1 MAVAQDDIDDVFAF
15 SPPPIIDIQNTHL
28 YSPSRTSLPSTSLH
42 HTSLLEISPTSR
54 PFGSPGPT
62 FYPKTPDPASPLVDR
77 TIEALPILSTAS
89 YHLPS
94 LQSASLN
101 SSETEVVQRRET
113 EITSGP
119 LIHTSSATLS
129 YNSIPTYGGAV
140 FEETKRGLDASK
152 LELPDVPK
160 GHWTPPISL
169 TRPRLESPTEPLH
182 IDVDFRFAR
191 APHAAARAPD
201 GLKSRS
207 GSVGVDTTRSSSH
220 SYLQRGIHDFVPCA
234 SPPLMISTE
243 PSVDKNELCKMSVGA
258 FLPASS
264 NSGRAPI
271 SLSTQSGNNIS
282 WTAQDV
288 LSPKLFTHTDQLPQ
302 LVSPK
307 GCTLPKSGGKGKKKI
322 RHWNLSHINHIR
334 ITDQSWG
341 LLFRS
346 HHAFGTVLYRG

>member
-1 MAVAQDDIDDVFAF
+1 MGETDVAAVAQPEDDIDDVFAF
-15 SPPPIIDIQNTHL
+15 SPPPINDIPNIHL
-28 YSPSRTSLPSTSLH
+28 SSLSDPSSRTSLPSTSLH
-42 HTSLLEISPTSR
+42 NPSLLEISPTSR

-62 FYPKTPDPASPLVDR
+62 YYPKTPDSASPLVDR
-77 TIEALPILSTAS
+77 TIEALPLSTAS
-89 YHLPS
+89 HHLPS

-101 SSETEVVQRRET
+101 SSETELVQRKET

-119 LIHTSSATLS
+119 LIHTSATIS
-129 YNSIPTYGGAV
+129 YDSVPTYSGAV
-140 FEETKRGLDASK
+140 FEEIKRGSDASK
-152 LELPDVPK
+152 LELPDLPK

-201 GLKSRS
+201 GLKSHS
-207 GSVGVDTTRSSSH
+207 DSVGIKTTGSSH
-220 SYLQRGIHDFVPCA
+220 SYLRGIHDIDPCA
-234 SPPLMISTE
+234 SPPLMMSTK
-243 PSVDKNELCKMSVGA
+243 PSVDKNELCKMSLGA

-271 SLSTQSGNNIS
+271 SLSTQSGNNNVS

-302 LVSPK
+302 LVSSK
-307 GCTLPKSGGKGKKKI
+307 GCTSLKSGGKGK
-322 RHWNLSHINHIR
+322 NPSLELVSHQPHP
-334 ITDQSWG
+334 
-341 LLFRS
+341 
-346 HHAFGTVLYRG
+346 HY